1 MTNLSC
7 IYTLSDKIN
16 LKQLS
21 EECNLPK
28 GVELSNDQVISSLYR
43 IAAKRGFPAAEY
55 ENHLDEV
62 YDDLVSDLYMHKD
75 VYIENDEVRNNYNE
89 NAETLRFNLRLG
101 SVLDYLRKLNIIHK
115 FQGSYYVSKTTND
128 TFTLEQAQ
136 ALISKTLKQVGLP
149 EDTLKVYSLSGSSF
163 RVYLPNN
170 KPLET
175 YEEFTNESEK
185 QAIDSITGFLQERFP
200 ALKGKIHYIS
210 VKEAKDILKDNPKID
225 IDDVNSFV
233 KEGEIYLLEGR
244 VTRDSA
250 VEECLHPFVRAL
262 EIGNNALFNHLYASA
277 TETFPSLKGEVEIT
291 YTDDKGFTLSDR
303 QNEIITKALVQ
314 YFSGEFDRI
323 ESSKEGRKS
332 FLDYVKEFL
341 NWFRNLF
348 APINPNTQNHVIE
361 IEDLNNRATLTDLAE
376 LLNLKDIEIQ
386 GIDRSKTY
394 FNIKEVETFVKSNS
408 KAVCV
413 SADQAKKLSDKGF
426 TVYEI
431 KDKGLYIVNIPEG
444 IENIKLIEVK
454 DQEKTLED
462 HVRTV
467 EDAIKILNTKVSK
480 GENFE
485 IEHKY
490 DIIVPGKSK
499 SVQSTFSV
507 TEVAS
512 VLSEYEYSGKKDDKG
527 NLITAVG
534 NSFDTIVRN
543 FFLGKKSGSINSTL
557 SRQNIQEIEETLS
570 TKFIPFLDKQFGKGR
585 YKVITSEM
593 LLAGKYGKDEKGND
607 QYIAGATD
615 MLIVTDKGDIW
626 IVDMKTT
633 GKDTGLFNPNRDRA
647 NQTKKKYGY
656 QLLLYKE
663 LLKENFPQLAEKV
676 KGTVLLVGTRTGIPE
691 SVLYKDGKYYNEETG
706 KLALPK
712 VKINF
717 DSDAIKKEKNWIS
730 VGEGLHLETPVENV
744 NLGIDEIVSD
754 AYIDNLIKQYDKQRE
769 EKRKQV
775 SSAVVNTPSPEGSAI
790 IADDSAIVPP
800 SERTYLG
807 RQLMIL
813 VSNTCDDI
821 SSGKPYAKS
830 RYPELVN
837 LEGKTASEILR
848 TTNAFDIILE
858 KEINDLFNPLFYSK
872 DPIMENKVKWIRE
885 NKKILI
891 NEAISELINI
901 EHVTIGG
908 SNSIAVDGEVDGLLE
923 LYNVAEM
930 EESFREGYY
939 IENREVGYES
949 LVPKELK
956 RRLSKIAD
964 PNSGKKKLSIGAEIV
979 HNKYGYL
986 GIPDFLD
993 KHYVLDTLTDNLY
1006 MCHSYSA
1013 MVNKLNTLKTRS
1025 GYEWMQEVLDM
1036 LQDDLELQSLFVRTF
1051 WKDKVVYTSIYDSYD
1066 KDGNVLYNF
1075 RILNAQEGRGSIKQ
1089 NWEDAKYSSGIFK
1102 IETTTEKGGD
1112 KLIVEEEWKNKFK
1125 DKKADSYKRALKTLK
1140 ALAFDYVD
1148 IKKAAKDTA
1157 VQKALSDI
1165 ILLGDRT
1172 VSKVDQKVPALI
1184 EALLPY
1190 YSNASEQVV
1199 YDNGKTYSTYVE
1211 PSELGTIL
1219 SDLSNLDSDLYD
1231 DGKLKEDSIYK
1242 KYIYYKIGDTW
1253 VNSWLEKLDNPKTEY
1268 RNLIGNV
1275 YANTSTL
1282 DSNFNEQ
1289 DRRKYLINMLCSY
1302 VAPSTGTIAK
1312 ELGLKDADPRLA
1324 LFRVPTM
1331 SDKNAE
1337 DSILFYKPI
1346 YSKTMTSKYLHEKGA
1361 DYAFHYFLYEIK
1373 RMESI
1378 VDAYRNGKKDDLVG
1392 VWKPKGVEINEE
1404 DVTIDLFLDE
1414 KGDIKKELLE
1424 SGLVFRYLYS
1434 LNNHIFSKDENLN
1447 DDAKAVRDYVLAR
1460 INGEETSDVVDA
1472 NIKASFNNIFISDM
1486 NSRYEEFKKLAY
1498 QLIGESDIE
1507 RILGKAENLEEF
1519 YWNDTIA
1526 TMNIL
1531 NLTIQDPAYFKNVI
1545 DFQKRFAQMHASAA
1559 KPNVEAEFITNEG
1572 SKKRYSDDGLQR
1584 VVVIKDD
1591 VRNDVETMGAEVKKA
1606 FTEAAARYPKDSV
1619 QRIEMETLAAT
1630 VPAMFDGVVSTDGQ
1644 SFASPTAFWK
1654 KLGMLGEDVTGIREI
1669 LNQIRKGNFN
1679 FKNINTVV
1687 QAFKPFVTAKVVK
1700 PLDENF
1706 GDELVPIQI
1715 KNSEAMILLHG
1726 AIMEGLG
1733 VDNNNPVSVLFEVME
1748 ASAYGDGVTNL
1759 KHLFNEEKQDEH
1771 NDATYNGRGI
1781 DTIVFESAVK
1791 NGLYKS
1797 LDLNGKNREE
1807 MLDELSAIL
1816 DGDDYSNVYVKAY
1829 PITKWGKQ
1837 QNNPPHMQDSEQ
1849 PRGSQITVLSVSD
1862 IPENATLKVNGIN
1875 KNKKTFIEDY
1885 LNLLKKDY
1893 ELGLEE
1899 VAKVLGIKDGVNDKN
1914 WKEKLSKLLIDSLN
1928 RDGRYSKEMRNA
1940 FTLINGE
1947 FVLPIGDPAI
1957 ADKVYST
1964 IFNVIKKHVNNSGMP
1979 GGPVVQVSPYAY
1991 NDSLRT
1997 IKDEKNGGYIFEAYI
2012 TAPTKEI
2019 EDLIVTEKGKM
2030 LSPEQ
2035 VIKNLNNSIEKK
2047 ERDLV
2052 DVKSEKNKEK
2062 LKRELENLKGKLERF
2077 EKALDFIAYRI
2088 PTEDK
2093 YSMFKC
2099 RIKGFLPRQCGEV
2112 VILPRDIVPLSG
2124 TDFDIDKLYCMFR
2137 YGTPKTERENVRNDI
2152 FEHMWASLSHEST
2165 KEKALNPGNFEVLKK
2180 LAKDVDPNF
2189 GNIKMDITKVETQ
2202 LRLHESN
2209 AAGKTFVGIGAL
2221 NNVSHA
2227 ISTFS
2232 PIKINEEYKLNFN
2245 IKVGNRIVST
2255 SEGNEFSVLGNV
2267 YSPFDGSRISRTLGM
2282 FVGASADNAKEAVL
2296 QSLNITPI
2304 TANIAMAMLRY
2315 GVPLKT
2321 VVYMLNLPKV
2331 KKISEKAEMEGER
2344 FEELLQKAKSIVQ
2357 PEDHY
2362 ISDEE
2367 LLSIINTSRTK
2378 ETKGKS
2384 KNSIDSSTESVV
2396 INILQQ
2402 FIPVSKDLS
2411 AFNQI
2416 ASLGSAKNAVGPTIY
2431 NVIKKIAYID
2441 YANKVITEGEVLDFG
2456 DIFEK
2461 APHLKPLA
2469 DCYTKIVPN
2478 YCAEFSPL
2486 FTYDFKRLINSLV
2499 VLGGIDALSDKN
2511 IKKLLDIYLIFHNK
2525 LRQAITDEEGN
2536 LKQPEIDIFKKS
2548 MEEKELISKVRE
2560 GRNPDNTDSYNPF
2573 LEKLVINKNITKR
2586 VPNKPNIVFKN
2597 SGKSREL
2604 KDDLAA
2610 SWTELSKNNP
2620 TLSNELLEYMFTRFG
2635 FSWMPNSAVG
2645 IAPNR
2650 VKLSYGYN
2658 TLFNSI
2664 LVVDNNLD
2672 NMQLST
2678 LLLEY
2683 IKNFL
2688 PYGVVKS
2695 IDDEKT
2701 IVQGF
2706 SKYKNKL
2713 YFSEDGKSKEQLNRL
2728 GIPNQF
2734 IEVNLEDHEHSVI
2747 GGNNVKKQ
2755 SNSSSQKET
2764 RTRQQELDSTPKE
2777 IKKGIV
2783 SKSKNIKDI
2792 TDTIFEGKSEETR
2805 ELVNNSVKDTIKKEN
2820 LCKKK

>member
-1 MTNLSC
+1 MANLSC

-16 LKQLS
+16 LHQLS

-28 GVELSNDQVISSLYR
+28 GVELSSDQVISSLYK

-55 ENHLDEV
+55 EEHLDEV
-62 YDDLVSDLYMHKD
+62 YNDLISDLYMHD
-75 VYIENDEVRNNYNE
+75 TVYIENNEDRETYNE
-89 NAETLRFNLRLG
+89 NAEKLRFNLRLG
-101 SVLDYLRKLNIIHK
+101 SVLDYLRKLQVIHK
-115 FQGSYYVSKTTND
+115 FNGYYYVSKTANSVT
-128 TFTLEQAQ
+128 TIQQAQ
-136 ALISKTLKQVGLP
+136 ALISKALRQVGLP
-149 EDTLKVYSLSGSSF
+149 ENTLKVYTLPGGSFTVNLS
-163 RVYLPNN
+163 NN
-170 KPLET
+170 EDLKR
-175 YEEFTNESEK
+175 YDEFTSESEK
-185 QAIDSITGFLQERFP
+185 QVINSIIGFLQERFP
-200 ALKGKIHYIS
+200 ALKDKVHYIS
-210 VKEAKDILKDNPKID
+210 VKEAKSLLKDHPKVD
-225 IDDVNSFV
+225 INDVNSFV
-233 KEGEIYLLEGR
+233 KEGEVYLIEGR

-250 VEECLHPFVRAL
+250 VEECLHPFVKAL
-262 EIGNNALFNHLYASA
+262 EISNKKLFDNLYSSA
-277 TETFPSLKGEVEIT
+277 IDLIPSLRGKVEVT
-291 YTDDKGFTLSDR
+291 YTDDKGFSFSDR
-303 QNEIITKALVQ
+303 QNEVITKALVQ
-314 YFSGEFDRI
+314 YFSGEYDKI
-323 ESSKEGRKS
+323 ENSKDGRKS
-332 FLDYVKEFL
+332 FLDYVAEFL
-341 NWFRNLF
+341 NWFRKLF
-348 APINPNTQNHVIE
+348 APINPRTQNHVIE
-361 IEDLNNRATLTDLAE
+361 IEDLNTHATLSDLAD
-376 LLNLKDIEIQ
+376 LLNLKDVEIQ

-394 FNIKEVETFVKSNS
+394 FNIQEVETFIKGSN

-431 KDKGLYIVNIPEG
+431 KNKGLYIVNIPEG
-444 IENIKLIEVK
+444 IANIELVEVK

-462 HVRTV
+462 HIRTV
-467 EDAIKILNTKVSK
+467 EDAIKILSTKVSK

-485 IEHKY
+485 QEHKY
-490 DIIVPGKSK
+490 NIIIPGKSE
-499 SVQSTFSV
+499 SIQNTFSV

-512 VLSEYEYSGKKDDKG
+512 RLSESEYGNKKDDKG

-543 FFLGKKSGSINSTL
+543 FFLGKKSWSINSTL
-557 SRQNIQEIEETLS
+557 AGRNIKEIEEALS
-570 TKFIPFLDKQFGKGR
+570 TKFIPFLDKQFGKDK

-615 MLIVTDKGDIW
+615 MLIVTATGDIW

-633 GKDTGLFNPNRDRA
+633 GKDTGLFNRNKDRA
-647 NQTKKKYGY
+647 DKTKKKYGY

-663 LLKENFPQLAEKV
+663 LLKENFPQLADKV

-691 SVLYKDGKYYNEETG
+691 SVLYKDGKYYDEETN
-706 KLALPK
+706 KLASPK
-712 VKINF
+712 VEINF
-717 DSDAIKKEKNWIS
+717 DSNAIKKEKNWIS
-730 VGEGLHLETPVENV
+730 VGEGLSLETPVENI

-754 AYIDNLIKQYDKQRE
+754 AYIDNLIKQYDKQKE
-769 EKRKQV
+769 EKRKQI
-775 SSAVVNTPSPEGSAI
+775 SSAIINTPSPEGSAI
-790 IADDSAIVPP
+790 IADDSVIVPP

-813 VSNTCDDI
+813 ISNTCDDI
-821 SSGKPYAKS
+821 SSGKPYIKS
-830 RYPELVN
+830 RYPELAN

-848 TTNAFDIILE
+848 TSNAFDIILE
-858 KEINDLFNPLFYSK
+858 KEINSLFNPLFYSK
-872 DPIMENKVKWIRE
+872 DPIMENKVKWVRE

-908 SNSIAVDGEVDGLLE
+908 SNSIAVDGETENLLD
-923 LYNVAEM
+923 LYSIAEM

-939 IENREVGYES
+939 IESREVGFES

-964 PNSGKKKLSIGAEIV
+964 PNSGKKKLSIGAEVV

-1013 MVNKLNTLKTRS
+1013 MVDKLNTLKTKS

-1036 LQDDLELQSLFVRTF
+1036 LQDDLELQSLFARTF
-1051 WKDKVVYTSIYDSYD
+1051 WKDKVIYTSIYDSYD

-1075 RILNAQEGRGSIKQ
+1075 RILNAQEGRGSLKQ
-1089 NWEDAKYSSGIFK
+1089 NWEDAKYSSGIFR

-1148 IKKAAKDTA
+1148 IKKAAKDTV

-1190 YSNASEQVV
+1190 YNNASEQMV

-1219 SDLSNLDSDLYD
+1219 SDLSNLDSGLYD
-1231 DGKLKEDSIYK
+1231 NEGFKEDSIYK
-1242 KYIYYKIGDTW
+1242 NYIYYKIGDTW
-1253 VNSWLEKLDNPKTEY
+1253 VNGWLEMLDNPQTKY

-1302 VAPSTGTIAK
+1302 AAPSTGTIAK
-1312 ELGLKDADPRLA
+1312 ELGLTNADPRLA

-1346 YSKTMTSKYLHEKGA
+1346 YSNTMTSKDLHEKGA
-1361 DYAFHYFLYEIK
+1361 EYAFNYFLYEIK

-1378 VDAYRNGKKDDLVG
+1378 VDAYREGRKDDLVDI
-1392 VWKPKGVEINEE
+1392 WKPKGVEINKE
-1404 DVTIDLFLDE
+1404 DITVDLFLDE
-1414 KGDIKKELLE
+1414 KGNIKKELLE

-1434 LNNHIFSKDENLN
+1434 LNDHIFSKDENLN
-1447 DDAKAVRDYVLAR
+1447 TDAKAIREYVLTR
-1460 INGEETSDVVDA
+1460 INGEKPSDEAEA
-1472 NIKASFNNIFISDM
+1472 NLRSSFDNIFIADM

-1498 QLIGESDIE
+1498 QLVGKEGIE

-1584 VVVIKDD
+1584 VVIIKDD
-1591 VRNDVETMGAEVKKA
+1591 VRNDVKAMGAEVKKA
-1606 FTEAAARYPKDSV
+1606 FTEAAARYPKGSV
-1619 QRIEMETLAAT
+1619 QKIEMETLAAT

-1654 KLGMLGEDVTGIREI
+1654 KLGMLGEDVTGIREM

-1700 PLDENF
+1700 PLDGNF

-1726 AIMEGLG
+1726 AIMEGLE

-1759 KHLFNEEKQDEH
+1759 KHLFNGESQDEH
-1771 NDATYNGRGI
+1771 SDATYNGRGI

-1791 NGLYKS
+1791 NGLYKP
-1797 LDLNGKNREE
+1797 LDLNGKDREG
-1807 MLDELSAIL
+1807 MLEELSAIL
-1816 DGDDYSNVYVKAY
+1816 DEDDYSNVYVKAY

-1862 IPENATLKVNGIN
+1862 IPENAILKVKGVN
-1875 KNKKTFIEDY
+1875 KDKKTFIKEY

-1899 VAKVLGIKDGVNDKN
+1899 VAKVLGIKGGVNDEN

-1928 RDGRYSKEMRNA
+1928 RDGRYSKEVRNA

-1947 FVLPIGDPAI
+1947 FILPIGDPAI

-1964 IFNVIKKHVNNSGMP
+1964 IFNVIKKYVNNSGMP

-1991 NDSLRT
+1991 NDSLRVLE
-1997 IKDEKNGGYIFEAYI
+1997 DEKDGGYIFEAYI

-2019 EDLIVTEKGKM
+2019 ENLAVTEKGKI

-2035 VIKNLNNSIEKK
+2035 VIKKLNEDIKK
-2047 ERDLV
+2047 AENDLGNA
-2052 DVKSEKNKEK
+2052 KSKTDKEK
-2062 LKRELENLKGKLERF
+2062 LNGKLENLKGKLERF

-2165 KEKALNPGNFEVLKK
+2165 KEKALNPGNFEILKK

-2209 AAGKTFVGIGAL
+2209 AAGKTFVGIAAL

-2232 PIKINEEYKLNFN
+2232 PVKIEDDYKLNFR
-2245 IKVGNRIVST
+2245 IKVGDRTVST
-2255 SEGNEFSVLGNV
+2255 SEGAEFSVLGNV

-2304 TANIAMAMLRY
+2304 TANIAMTMLRY

-2344 FEELLQKAKSIVQ
+2344 FEKLLQEAKSVVQ
-2357 PEDHY
+2357 PENHY
-2362 ISDEE
+2362 ISNEK
-2367 LLSIINTSRTK
+2367 LLDIINAPKTK
-2378 ETKGKS
+2378 ETKGKNE
-2384 KNSIDSSTESVV
+2384 KTEEAITESVV

-2402 FIPVSKDLS
+2402 FIPISKDLS

-2441 YANKVITEGEVLDFG
+2441 YANSVITEGKVLNFG
-2456 DIFEK
+2456 NIFER

-2469 DCYTKIVPN
+2469 DCYTEIVPN

-2486 FTYDFKRLINSLV
+2486 FTYDFKKLIDGLV
-2499 VLGGIDALSDKN
+2499 KLGGIDALSDKN

-2525 LRQAITDEEGN
+2525 LGQSTTDEEGN
-2536 LKQPEIDIFKKS
+2536 LQQPEIDIFKKS
-2548 MEEKELISKVRE
+2548 MEEGGLISKVRE
-2560 GRNPDNTDSYNPF
+2560 GRNPDNESYNPF
-2573 LEKLVINKNITKR
+2573 LEKLVINKNITKK
-2586 VPNKPNIVFKN
+2586 VTNKPNIVFKN

-2610 SWTELSKNNP
+2610 SWTELAQSNP
-2620 TLSNELLEYMFTRFG
+2620 QLSNELLEYMFTRFG
-2635 FSWMPNSAVG
+2635 FSWMPNSAIG
-2645 IAPNR
+2645 IAPNK

-2658 TLFNSI
+2658 SLFNDI

-2672 NMQLST
+2672 DMQLST

-2683 IKNFL
+2683 IKNFS

-2695 IDDEKT
+2695 VDDEKT

-2706 SKYKNKL
+2706 FKYKNKL

-2747 GGNNVKKQ
+2747 NSNNVTINKSKKEI
-2755 SNSSSQKET
+2755 NSREK
-2764 RTRQQELDSTPKE
+2764 ELDSTPE
-2777 IKKGIV
+2777 ETKKGRV
-2783 SKSKNIKDI
+2783 NNSKTVKDI
-2792 TDTIFEGKSEETR
+2792 IDAIFESKSEEIKA
-2805 ELVNNSVKDTIKKEN
+2805 LVNKSVGDTIEKEN